1 MRVALFHNRYIQRGG
16 EDIAF
21 DFEVDL
27 LSKAGH
33 QVEVF
38 TVDNREEIGA
48 SAAAAL
54 RAGLRAHWN
63 PATVRR
69 VEDFLAKHPVDVA
82 HVHNFFPL
90 LSPALHAALNERGVP
105 VIQTLHNYRLL
116 CANGFFLRDS
126 RPCEDCA
133 KLGPWNAVRH
143 GCYRGS
149 RLQTA
154 VWAHMTAY
162 HRRRGTWHECVD
174 LFTIPSGFTRQ
185 KLLQTGIPPE
195 RLRVVPLPVLDPGP
209 PRAAGVGA
217 LFVGRLSAEK
227 GVHLLLDAWKQ
238 LDGYPLSV
246 VGTGPE
252 EARLRA
258 QAAAVPGVRFIGV
271 LPHERVLEA
280 MADAAFVV
288 VPSIW
293 YENFPMS
300 VIEAKACGR
309 ALVASHPSALSD
321 LVQSGGTGE
330 LFEMGDAQS
339 LASVCRRLAADPV
352 ATREMGERARAE
364 YEALYTPA
372 RCVEK
377 LEEIFR
383 AVMR

>member
-1 MRVALFHNRYIQRGG
+1 MRIGIFHNRYLYRGG
-16 EDIAF
+16 EDVI
-21 DFEVDL
+21 VDIEADHFA
-27 LSKAGH
+27 KAGH
-33 QVEVF
+33 EVHVLI
-38 TVDNREEIGA
+38 VDNREEIGS
-48 SAAAAL
+48 SAIGAL

-63 PATVRR
+63 PATPRR
-69 VEDFLAKHPVDVA
+69 VAEFLSDHPIDVA
-82 HVHNFFPL
+82 HVHNFFPV
-90 LSPALHAALNERGVP
+90 LSPSLHAALHERGVP
-105 VIQTLHNYRLL
+105 VVQTLHNYRLL

-133 KLGPWNAVRH
+133 TLGPWNAVRH

-174 LFTIPSGFTRQ
+174 LFTIPSRFTRQ

-227 GVHLLLDAWKQ
+227 GVHLLLDAWGQ
-238 LDGYPLSV
+238 LDGYPLSI

-252 EARLRA
+252 EAQLRA
-258 QAAAVPGVRFIGV
+258 QAAAVPGVRFIGA
-271 LPHERVLEA
+271 LPHERALEA

-288 VPSIW
+288 VPSTW
-293 YENFPMS
+293 YENVPMS
-300 VIEAKACGR
+300 AIEAKACGR
-309 ALVASHPSALSD
+309 ALVASHPSTLSD
-321 LVQSGGTGE
+321 LVQPGGTGE
-330 LFEMGDAQS
+330 LFEMGDVQS
-339 LASVCRRLAADPV
+339 LASVCRRLADDPV

-364 YEALYTPA
+364 YEELYTPA
-372 RCVEK
+372 RCAEK
-377 LEEIFR
+377 LEEVFR

>member
-1 MRVALFHNRYIQRGG
+1 MRIGIFHNRYRYRGG
-16 EDIAF
+16 EDVSV
-21 DFEVDL
+21 DLEVDHFA
-27 LSKAGH
+27 KAGH
-33 QVEVF
+33 QVHVLI
-38 TVDNREEIGA
+38 VDNRREIGR
-48 SAAAAL
+48 SPIGAL

-69 VEDFLAKHPVDVA
+69 VGSFLGEHPLDVA

-90 LSPALHAALNERGVP
+90 LSPALHAALHERGVP
-105 VIQTLHNYRLL
+105 VVQTLHNYRLL
-116 CANGFFLRDS
+116 CANGFFLRDG
-126 RPCEDCA
+126 RACEDCVA
-133 KLGPWNAVRH
+133 LGPWNAVRH

-162 HRRRGTWHECVD
+162 HRRRGTWRECVA
-174 LFTIPSGFTRQ
+174 LFAIPSRFTRQ

-195 RLRVVPLPVLDPGP
+195 RLRVVPLPVPDPGP
-209 PRAAGVGA
+209 PRAAGRGA

-227 GVHLLLDAWKQ
+227 GVHLLLDAWRQ
-238 LDGYPLSV
+238 LDGYPLCV

-258 QAAAVPGVRFIGV
+258 RAASVPGVRLVGA

-288 VPSIW
+288 LPSTW
-293 YENFPMS
+293 YENFPLS
-300 VIEAKACGR
+300 AIEAKACGR

-321 LVQSGGTGE
+321 LVQPGGTGE
-330 LFEMGDAQS
+330 LFEMGDARS
-339 LASVCRRLAADPV
+339 LAAACRRLADDPA

-364 YEALYTPA
+364 YEELYTPA
-372 RCVEK
+372 RCAGK